1 MQNNNLTILRKFVK
15 EYGSILGLC
24 WVAVF
29 ACYVAG
35 FRTQNSIYMML
46 GLIGIPALLVI
57 EILLVIRLK
66 KRSVQLELQLSP
78 TITWLNSL
86 SMFMYAC
93 LLSGCMEY
101 IYFAYMDKGML
112 IDSIQSMIN
121 GSELKT
127 VYLQMGMT
135 EYYRQISA
143 LVEELHTLSAF
154 DKTMILFNQ
163 NFFTA
168 LILSIPLAAVSYFYK
183 PATLK

>member
-35 FRTQNSIYMML
+35 FRTQNGIYMML

-57 EILLVIRLK
+57 EILLAIRLK

-78 TITWLNSL
+78 TITWMNSL

-93 LLSGCMEY
+93 LLCGCMEY

-112 IDSIQSMIN
+112 VDSIQSMIAAP
-121 GSELKT
+121 ELKAI
-127 VYLQMGMT
+127 YLQTGLT
-135 EYYRQISA
+135 DYYHQIST

-163 NFFTA
+163 NFLAA
-168 LILSIPLAAVSYFYK
+168 LILSIPVAVVTYFYK

>member
-35 FRTQNSIYMML
+35 FRTQNGIYMLL
-46 GLIGIPALLVI
+46 GLIGIPSLLVI
-57 EILLVIRLK
+57 EILLGIRLK
-66 KRSVQLELQLSP
+66 KRSVQLELQLTP

-101 IYFAYMDKGML
+101 IYFAYMDKGTL
-112 IDSIQSMIN
+112 VDSIQTMIN
-121 GSELKT
+121 ASDLKAL
-127 VYLQMGMT
+127 YLQMGLS
-135 EYYRQISA
+135 EYYHQIST

-163 NFFTA
+163 NFFAA
-168 LILSIPLAAVSYFYK
+168 LILSIPVAVVSYFYK